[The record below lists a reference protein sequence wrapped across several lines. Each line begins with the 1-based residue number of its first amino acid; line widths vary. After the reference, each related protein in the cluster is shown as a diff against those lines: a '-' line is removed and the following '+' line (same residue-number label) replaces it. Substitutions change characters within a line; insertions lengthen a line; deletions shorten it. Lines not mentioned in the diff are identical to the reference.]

1 MSEKIYVA
9 FTVEGFA
16 QIRSEL
22 TENKA
27 MLWHNAG
34 IIPEE
39 DLPTLSASNIPLQE
53 LTPSIQPDDDKA
65 ILAALTKIELIYPNA
80 EILVE
85 YG

>member
-1 MSEKIYVA
+1 MSEKIYVV

-22 TENKA
+22 THNKA
-27 MLWHNAG
+27 MLWHNSG
-34 IIPEE
+34 IISEE
-39 DLPTLSASNIPLQE
+39 DLHTLSASNIPLQE
-53 LTPSIQPDDDKA
+53 LTPSIQSDDDKA